1 MNVPRLNLATGVHR
15 VAVVVLPGVVMLD
28 LTVPLQMFGPWP
40 ESFLADEPGL
50 TNPYEVVL
58 CGPEPAATS
67 GSWLALTGLRPM
79 EAALDADT
87 VIVPG
92 CEDPLTPLPPN
103 VAPILAEAAARG
115 TRMVSICLGAFPL
128 AAAGILDGRRATTH
142 WRWAAQLRADYPL
155 VDVQERHLY
164 VDEGRVLTSAGV
176 LAGAD
181 LCLHILRRD
190 LGQSSSNAV
199 ARFLVSAPHREGGQ
213 AQFIREPVT
222 VESGSLAPTR
232 QWLLQTLG
240 EEHTLRAIAAH
251 ARVSVRTLTRRF
263 QAETGETVM
272 GWLTRQRLARARALL
287 EDTDRPIG
295 DIACDTG
302 FGSLEAL
309 RFHFH
314 AGTGTSPQSYRRTFR
329 GTPAQAS

>member
-1 MNVPRLNLATGVHR
+1 MHRPSGDLATHR
-15 VAVVVLPGVVMLD
+15 VAIVVLPGVVPLD
-28 LTVPLQMFGPWP
+28 LAVPLQVFGPWP
-40 ESFLADEPGL
+40 EGFVADEPGL
-50 TNPYEVVL
+50 YNPYEVFL
-58 CGPEPAATS
+58 CGPDPAPRS
-67 GSWLALTGLRPM
+67 GAWLTMSGLRPTS
-79 EAALDADT
+79 AALEADT

-92 CEDPLTPLPPN
+92 CEDPLAPLSED
-103 VAPILAEAAARG
+103 VLDTLAEAAARG
-115 TRMVSICLGAFPL
+115 ARMVSICLGAFPL

-142 WRWAAQLRADYPL
+142 WCWAAQLRADYPL

-164 VDEGRVLTSAGV
+164 VDEGRVLTSAGI

-190 LGQSSSNAV
+190 LGQSASNAV

-222 VESGSLAPTR
+222 VASGSLAQTR
-232 QWLLQTLG
+232 QWLLQNLG
-240 EEHTLRAIAAH
+240 EELTLRAVASH

-287 EDTDRPIG
+287 EDTDRPIA

-329 GTPAQAS
+329 GTAAAEAS